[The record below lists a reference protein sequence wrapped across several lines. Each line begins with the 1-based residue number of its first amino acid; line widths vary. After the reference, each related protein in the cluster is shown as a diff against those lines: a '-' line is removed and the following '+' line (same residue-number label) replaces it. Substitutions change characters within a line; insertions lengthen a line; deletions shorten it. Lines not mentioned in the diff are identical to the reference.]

1 MNHKLEQRFIDKAV
15 QIRKDFLKS
24 VKVAMER
31 QEVVQVYLNE
41 LNQLKDSLDEV
52 KDTDDFI
59 NKIKAVEDKIRIVEN
74 EMSYHLKKREF
85 LEKEQSKLCE
95 LVLERYPGITE
106 DEIRQQI
113 YPHIE
118 NLTI

>member
-59 NKIKAVEDKIRIVEN
+59 NKIKAVENKIRIVEN
-74 EMSYHLKKREF
+74 EMIPNFRENRF
-85 LEKEQSKLCE
+85 YAGIDQATTILMKLASGEFPPGYNKNTKSKT
-95 LVLERYPGITE
+95 YK
-106 DEIRQQI
+106 
-113 YPHIE
+113 
-118 NLTI
+118 